1 MKTRICLLALLWT
14 LAMTL
19 QAQSYD
25 QLWKKVN
32 QLAND
37 DLPQS
42 AIVEAQRIY
51 DKAKAE
57 RNVPQMM
64 KAHLMVITFRG
75 HIFPDS
81 IPVDV
86 KGLEEW
92 AESPELEAHERAVL
106 YSILGGVHIYNDF
119 EKGDR
124 FLKLSLKDSLTLI
137 HYPAGKM
144 VPMVRSMETS
154 RMYMED
160 NLLDLL
166 VRRAIDYWKKRK
178 PKELQKT
185 ILQTYQMLARQYERI
200 GNRAARVLTLIDA
213 YPDASEEQLRQWIKE
228 YGDLDVCAEIYL
240 RLGENTQ
247 LKRTERVSLLREGIK
262 RYPNYIR
269 INLLKE
275 EEQDLQH

>member
-1 MKTRICLLALLWT
+1 MKTRIFLLTLLWM
-14 LAMTL
+14 LVLTL

-25 QLWKKVN
+25 QLSKKVN

-42 AIVEAQRIY
+42 AIVESQRIY

-64 KAHLMVITFRG
+64 KAHLMVMTFRG
-75 HIFPDS
+75 HISPDS

-92 AESPELEAHERAVL
+92 AESPELETYERAVL
-106 YSILGGVHIYNDF
+106 YSILGGVHISKDF

-124 FLKLSLKDSLTLI
+124 FLKRSLQDSLTLVD
-137 HYPAGKM
+137 YPAGKM

-166 VRRAIDYWKKRK
+166 ARRAIEYW
-178 PKELQKT
+178 QK
-185 ILQTYQMLARQYERI
+185 YQWRNFNEVQKQSVRPIRCWPDNMSGLGI
-200 GNRAARVLTLIDA
+200 GLH
-213 YPDASEEQLRQWIKE
+213 
-228 YGDLDVCAEIYL
+228 GC
-240 RLGENTQ
+240 
-247 LKRTERVSLLREGIK
+247 
-262 RYPNYIR
+262 
-269 INLLKE
+269 
-275 EEQDLQH
+275 